1 MKQYKHN
8 INTLKKSEKRQR
20 RDLSIKEEDVDAEGW
35 QGRYVQ

>member
-20 RDLSIKEEDVDAEGW
+20 RGLSIKEADVEAED
-35 QGRYVQ
+35 YL